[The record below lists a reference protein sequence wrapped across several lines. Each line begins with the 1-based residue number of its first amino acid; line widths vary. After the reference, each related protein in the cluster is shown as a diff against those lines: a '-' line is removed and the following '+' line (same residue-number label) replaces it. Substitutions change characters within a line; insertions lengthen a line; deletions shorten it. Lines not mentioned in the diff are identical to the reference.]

1 MRSEQLQQLREEL
14 TAEEV
19 EVRVACFT
27 SRTPEDD
34 LVRLAA
40 EQEAELLVAEGSP
53 AEALER
59 FAGCPC
65 DVALAVGGRRF
76 RPAGPVVVPFGG
88 GREEWAALE
97 LAAWIARSHGLP
109 LRLLG
114 TEADESRRD
123 ASRMLAGAS
132 LALQRFAGV
141 AAEPVIVSHAAAAID
156 SQGAALIVA
165 AFPVV
170 AASAPVLAVR
180 AGLRPGGLA
189 PDRTL
194 TRFSWS
200 LAP

>member
-1 MRSEQLQQLREEL
+1 
-14 TAEEV
+14 AGG
-19 EVRVACFT
+19 
-27 SRTPEDD
+27 SR
-34 LVRLAA
+34 
-40 EQEAELLVAEGSP
+40 

-97 LAAWIARSHGLP
+97 LAAWIARSHGLQ

-132 LALQRFAGV
+132 LALQRFAGI
-141 AAEPVIVSHAAAAID
+141 AAEPVIASGGLDAIR
-156 SQGAALIVA
+156 ALAPALVVA
-165 AFPVV
+165 AFPVE
-170 AASAPVLAVR
+170 
-180 AGLRPGGLA
+180 AG
-189 PDRTL
+189 
-194 TRFSWS
+194 S
-200 LAP
+200 